1 MIYFVIGAR
10 IGADCF
16 TVLYFFRQSPCFRV
30 GTIIQVL
37 LSYFLYSIPEG
48 REILELREWRRSRPL
63 GMDFPMVNPAFKFSL
78 IPFLLALGIE
88 VSLLG

>member
-10 IGADCF
+10 IGADCL
-16 TVLYFFRQSPCFRV
+16 TVLFFFFANPLVFEYRRYY
-30 GTIIQVL
+30 IIQVL

-63 GMDFPMVNPAFKFSL
+63 GMDFPWPT
-78 IPFLLALGIE
+78 LLLNFI
-88 VSLLG
+88 